1 MFKNFFVLNRH
12 VVEVNKL
19 LSGFTL
25 VNIFTQE
32 KNKLIFYLRTDVQE
46 YFIELNADSSLPY
59 FIVREKYNRAKENT
73 LDFFESYLPS
83 KLNSIKIAELDRII
97 QFELK
102 AASIYLYIHG
112 KETNI
117 FLIDDDQNFVSFK
130 KTENGQKLVEEM
142 SKLNF
147 SQKFQIP
154 ELNLEMADAFSKS
167 ISKSYPFLG
176 SEIIDELDRRSKINV
191 AEKKE
196 IILQNILREIEAQE
210 PFVYLDDSTGKF
222 KLSFFNRDEFQS
234 KEPTF
239 FDNVNDAL
247 IFLLVQGHKYNLES
261 FIGKEIKSKFEKKII
276 QLEKK
281 RDHLQARI
289 NEGCKDQKYQRVANL
304 LMMNIDKIK
313 HGMNKIELE
322 DIYASNKI
330 ISINLIPKLRPR
342 ENVNYYFDKSK
353 SARKEFDKLNAL
365 LSGINE
371 EIKKQKKSYEEMKM
385 NELEGNQL
393 LFSKAILQKKS
404 DKQSLQTVKI
414 KFRQF
419 ILYDKYL
426 IFVGKNSK
434 NNDELTTGFAKQNDY
449 WFHARSVSGS
459 HVVLRYDKS
468 KGDIQKN
475 ILEKAAAV
483 AAFYSKAK
491 TSGLVPVSYTQKKYV
506 IKRKGMEPGKVYL
519 LKEKVLIVKPEIP
532 KECKLITEE

>member
-1 MFKNFFVLNRH
+1 MVKKQISF
-12 VVEVNKL
+12 L
-19 LSGFTL
+19 LMMIRIS
-25 VNIFTQE
+25 
-32 KNKLIFYLRTDVQE
+32 YHLR
-46 YFIELNADSSLPY
+46 
-59 FIVREKYNRAKENT
+59 
-73 LDFFESYLPS
+73 
-83 KLNSIKIAELDRII
+83 
-97 QFELK
+97 
-102 AASIYLYIHG
+102 
-112 KETNI
+112 
-117 FLIDDDQNFVSFK
+117 
-130 KTENGQKLVEEM
+130 
-142 SKLNF
+142 
-147 SQKFQIP
+147 
-154 ELNLEMADAFSKS
+154 
-167 ISKSYPFLG
+167 
-176 SEIIDELDRRSKINV
+176 
-191 AEKKE
+191 
-196 IILQNILREIEAQE
+196 
-210 PFVYLDDSTGKF
+210 KF

-234 KEPTF
+234 KELTF
-239 FDNVNDAL
+239 FDNVNDTL

-261 FIGKEIKSKFEKKII
+261 FIGREIKSKFEKKII

-330 ISINLIPKLRPR
+330 ISIDLGPKLNSR

-353 SARKEFDKLNAL
+353 STRKEFDKLNAL
-365 LSGINE
+365 LSSINE

-393 LFSKAILQKKS
+393 LFSKAILQKKI

-475 ILEKAAAV
+475 ILEKAAAI

-491 TSGLVPVSYTQKKYV
+491 TSGLVPVSYTQKIYH
-506 IKRKGMEPGKVYL
+506 
-519 LKEKVLIVKPEIP
+519 
-532 KECKLITEE
+532 